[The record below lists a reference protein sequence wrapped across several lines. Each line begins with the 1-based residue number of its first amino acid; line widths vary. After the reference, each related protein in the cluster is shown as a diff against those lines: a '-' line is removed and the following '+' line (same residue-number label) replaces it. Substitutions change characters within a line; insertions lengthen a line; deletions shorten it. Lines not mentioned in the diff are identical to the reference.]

1 MRSRSIFIMDIMVW
15 STQFGD
21 ENYAKATAAGSECFD
36 PQNWG
41 IKVSRRPLLIP
52 CFLVLMLWS
61 PHLGDQNDAK
71 ARAAGS
77 ECFDPQHCGIKV
89 SRRPLL
95 ISWSCGSNALIPII
109 RGSKWCESHNCG
121 IRMFWSPALGDQCVA
136 QATFDPMILWISWY
150 DHHNWGI
157 KMTRRP
163 QWLDQNV
170 LIPSIGGSK
179 LRDIQ
184 TYGISLI
191 FDPRLSGTYLET
203 NIFELRV
210 HPDSW
215 NIPIASTLYG
225 FQVCG
230 NSFGI

>member
-1 MRSRSIFIMDIMVW
+1 MTRRPQLRDQNVLIPSIGGM
-15 STQFGD
+15 
-21 ENYAKATAAGSECFD
+21 
-36 PQNWG
+36 
-41 IKVSRRPLLIP
+41 KVSRRPLL
-52 CFLVLMLWS
+52 
-61 PHLGDQNDAK
+61 
-71 ARAAGS
+71 
-77 ECFDPQHCGIKV
+77 
-89 SRRPLL
+89 
-95 ISWSCGSNALIPII
+95 
-109 RGSKWCESHNCG
+109 
-121 IRMFWSPALGDQCVA
+121 
-136 QATFDPMILWISWY
+136 ISWY

-215 NIPIASTLYG
+215 NIHIASTLYG
-225 FQVCG
+225 FQLCG
-230 NSFGI
+230 NSFGIQRLGIHVNAIQISNIRTKILTQKNTWIREVNSAIVMIHGKNAWRRHVHLHTPTHAHTHPPNSHLYPAIALQGKRGGKCK